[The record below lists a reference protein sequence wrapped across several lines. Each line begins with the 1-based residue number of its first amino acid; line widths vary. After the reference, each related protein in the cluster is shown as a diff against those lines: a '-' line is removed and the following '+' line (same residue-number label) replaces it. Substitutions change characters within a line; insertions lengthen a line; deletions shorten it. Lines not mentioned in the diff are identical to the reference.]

1 MDAVDLRIRCGRAG
15 TRMGIRHSRRAGS
28 WDEESGGGG
37 EAFFPRGACAGWSG
51 VRREGRAAVRVRGA
65 RGCVG
70 VYSNF
75 FPRVD
80 LGKIHNVPV
89 LLR

>member
-1 MDAVDLRIRCGRAG
+1 MVF
-15 TRMGIRHSRRAGS
+15 GIRVVLGSR
-28 WDEESGGGG
+28 DECGGGG
-37 EAFFPRGACAGWSG
+37 FFSHATRVLDWSG

-80 LGKIHNVPV
+80 HGKIHNVPV

>member
-1 MDAVDLRIRCGRAG
+1 MRLICEFGAGGRG
-15 TRMGIRHSRRAGS
+15 REWVFGIRVAPARGMN
-28 WDEESGGGG
+28 ESGGGG

-65 RGCVG
+65 PGCVG